1 MGERERKG
9 DTQRGREGENGR
21 ERGRQRS
28 TVTVR
33 RGRVVGGGERQTD
46 RQTDRNRERQTEKQT
61 DTETERYY
69 TSFCMMRVRVSSYVR
84 LHSSLWAQV
93 PVGVDVHSPV
103 QLKPSLSS
111 E

>member
-9 DTQRGREGENGR
+9 DTQRGRERKREREAEIDSDSEKGESCGRGR
-21 ERGRQRS
+21 E
-28 TVTVR
+28 
-33 RGRVVGGGERQTD
+33 TD
-46 RQTDRNRERQTEKQT
+46 RQTVRNRERQTEKQT
-61 DTETERYY
+61 DTERERYY

>member
-33 RGRVVGGGERQTD
+33 RGRVVGGGD

-61 DTETERYY
+61 DTERERYY

-84 LHSSLWAQV
+84 LHSSLWTQV
-93 PVGVDVHSPV
+93 PVGVGVHSPV
-103 QLKPSLSS
+103 QVKPSLSS